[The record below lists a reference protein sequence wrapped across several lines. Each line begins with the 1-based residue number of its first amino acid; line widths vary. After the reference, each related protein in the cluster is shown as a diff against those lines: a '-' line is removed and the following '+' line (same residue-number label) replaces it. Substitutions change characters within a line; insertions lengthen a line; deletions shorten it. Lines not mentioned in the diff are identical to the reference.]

1 MRIKNQAQ
9 LEALLKASEERAK
22 GRKAAPVPTV
32 IPPGLLAV
40 AKKNKPEQE
49 IPVAEDR
56 QWRLLGIDT
65 ALRKTGWGI
74 IDAHG
79 SQFRAVDCGVIVN
92 PPKASLT
99 ECLRRL
105 TLAIK
110 SLLTE
115 YNPDI
120 AVIEGG
126 FYCENARTAIILG
139 TARGAVLGVLSE
151 AELPVYEYAP
161 RKVKQSICGFGNAS
175 KGQVALVISQMLGI
189 QVQHLA
195 DDSTDAMGLAITHAQ
210 AMSMMS
216 GLGLPKEL

>member
-22 GRKAAPVPTV
+22 GLQAKPIPTV
-32 IPPGLLAV
+32 IPQNLLNAQKGKETQQTV
-40 AKKNKPEQE
+40 IASENK
-49 IPVAEDR
+49 

-79 SQFRAVDCGVIVN
+79 SKFRAVDCGVIVN
-92 PPKASLT
+92 PQKASLT

-115 YNPDI
+115 YSPDI

>member
-9 LEALLKASEERAK
+9 LEALLKASEERAQ
-22 GRKAAPVPTV
+22 GRQAKPIPTV
-32 IPPGLLAV
+32 IPQNLLNTSKRKETPQTVPADE
-40 AKKNKPEQE
+40 NK
-49 IPVAEDR
+49 

-79 SQFRAVDCGVIVN
+79 TQFSAVDCGVIIN

-99 ECLRRL
+99 ACLRRL
-105 TLAIK
+105 TGAIK
-110 SLLTE
+110 ELMTQ
-115 YNPDI
+115 YHPDI

-189 QVQHLA
+189 QVQHLP
-195 DDSTDAMGLAITHAQ
+195 DDATDAMGLAITHAQ
-210 AMSMMS
+210 AMSVMS
-216 GLGLPKEL
+216 GLGLAKEL